1 MLSARRSRSRPPR
14 SERGGFARDRP
25 SGFPFASFLLA
36 LACLRGSSLA
46 SADPH
51 LDSPGGHG
59 ARASLDRAADADPLA
74 TRDSYADLSASH
86 EAHFRRAGRSSGGSL
101 DAKIERLATPL
112 EQTLTVE
119 VKLVGFDGDGARGA
133 RLTERDL
140 APFLEA
146 LRSDVSEHALPT
158 VDGPAADLGV
168 ATRFHFHVVRAPA
181 KLNAD
186 VQTAIHESVAS
197 AESKFIERAYDAD
210 DEAPYG
216 DDAYGGDDAYD
227 DEANDANDANDDP
240 LASGSSDSLALVPH
254 ELVDSLVALDHRRSS
269 APFTIYLLN
278 PSPPP
283 NGERYAYSYDA
294 AAEGGGAGGAGGG
307 GGGGGVARAG
317 KFFPRGSPGCPGQA
331 WFGDEHRAWIDLT
344 ADPPRAD
351 LVDDPSEDGGVYGGG
366 SSSDDD
372 DALFSS
378 DGSVFSGDAF
388 DAFGSLAGPRA
399 SLGAPPTPRIT
410 RANSARRRGEAT
422 PPVAPALASLIR
434 RVAAGALAPPAAHA
448 GAGDWD
454 DTEVAIVRVADLPD
468 RSNAEEEEEGGEA
481 GGVGGGG
488 GGVGDGSVGVGSVGV
503 GSLRAVARVVESALR
518 ASATLPG
525 RALTVTVT
533 EASVGACPSCVA
545 ALHRAARVAPAFGT
559 DARIGG
565 REYVDAAE
573 LRYWLAAFRKR
584 LGGEIGKDLGA
595 KGTGEVL
602 EKAEGVGREEGSS
615 ERTRGSD
622 SRGLFE
628 GSDSSLSGG
637 PTERRR
643 TRRVV
648 PVFVFDL
655 ARSDPLLLDRRFI
668 SRAFPDMALLVRTR
682 AAELVDP
689 RAACGG
695 FPQTFAQASLAR
707 PLLAAALETA
717 FAAAPTSRVWSEAK
731 RAAEV
736 DPLFAVGN
744 DPWGTLSASFPGGGN
759 DVFGAKKKK
768 SAPLLLPFVASHAAK
783 RHATHAALA
792 AQTKSALRF
801 LRAMRGVDG
810 GAKAL
815 GAEARDAFEGR
826 WASFE
831 YKRLR
836 ATRAAAMR
844 DFERAAAF
852 VRSATIDLVA
862 AGDLVADAFEVRA
875 RNSAEGSDGWAGA
888 RGGTREGGSGS
899 DPEPAGLA
907 PSLECFE
914 EAPFD
919 WGAASVAGLGGVG
932 LVWAARRFASR
943 WDGGASAAGRF

>member
-1 MLSARRSRSRPPR
+1 MRA
-14 SERGGFARDRP
+14 EREEEEE
-25 SGFPFASFLLA
+25 
-36 LACLRGSSLA
+36 
-46 SADPH
+46 
-51 LDSPGGHG
+51 
-59 ARASLDRAADADPLA
+59 AAG
-74 TRDSYADLSASH
+74 
-86 EAHFRRAGRSSGGSL
+86 E
-101 DAKIERLATPL
+101 
-112 EQTLTVE
+112 
-119 VKLVGFDGDGARGA
+119 
-133 RLTERDL
+133 
-140 APFLEA
+140 
-146 LRSDVSEHALPT
+146 
-158 VDGPAADLGV
+158 
-168 ATRFHFHVVRAPA
+168 
-181 KLNAD
+181 
-186 VQTAIHESVAS
+186 
-197 AESKFIERAYDAD
+197 
-210 DEAPYG
+210 
-216 DDAYGGDDAYD
+216 
-227 DEANDANDANDDP
+227 
-240 LASGSSDSLALVPH
+240 
-254 ELVDSLVALDHRRSS
+254 
-269 APFTIYLLN
+269 
-278 PSPPP
+278 
-283 NGERYAYSYDA
+283 GER
-294 AAEGGGAGGAGGG
+294 E
-307 GGGGGVARAG
+307 
-317 KFFPRGSPGCPGQA
+317 KKRGSPGCPGQA

-351 LVDDPSEDGGVYGGG
+351 LVDDPSEDGGGVYGGG
-366 SSSDDD
+366 SSSDDDD

-388 DAFGSLAGPRA
+388 DAFGSLAGPTPA

-468 RSNAEEEEEGGEA
+468 RSSKGEEEEEGGEA

-488 GGVGDGSVGVGSVGV
+488 GGVGVGSVGVGSVGV

-559 DARIGG
+559 DARVGG

-615 ERTRGSD
+615 ERARGSD
-622 SRGLFE
+622 SRGLFG

-655 ARSDPLLLDRRFI
+655 ARSDPLLLDRRFV

-744 DPWGTLSASFPGGGN
+744 DPWGTLSASFPGGN

-768 SAPLLLPFVASHAAK
+768 SAPPLLPFVASHAAK

-888 RGGTREGGSGS
+888 RGGTREGSAS